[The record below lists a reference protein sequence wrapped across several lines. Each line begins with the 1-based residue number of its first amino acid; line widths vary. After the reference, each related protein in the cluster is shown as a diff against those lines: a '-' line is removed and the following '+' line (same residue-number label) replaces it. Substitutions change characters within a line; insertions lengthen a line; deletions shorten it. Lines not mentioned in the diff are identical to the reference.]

1 MRASRGLKWE
11 NKMYKPKRSIE
22 LNKVEELI
30 YRPFSVDFFFQP
42 IGNETVIAFLLSF
55 VEYFMSFGML
65 SVYMVSWIKWRI
77 WAVLR
82 LEVMFNKRSGVFY
95 RGIKPRDEAARVYS
109 SASKTFHEKRV
120 SWESEQR
127 LKLWGE
133 ILAYM
138 RNKLRFISILFIK
151 NVNEECFS
159 TRDVLSIFL

>member
-1 MRASRGLKWE
+1 
-11 NKMYKPKRSIE
+11 
-22 LNKVEELI
+22 
-30 YRPFSVDFFFQP
+30 
-42 IGNETVIAFLLSF
+42 
-55 VEYFMSFGML
+55 
-65 SVYMVSWIKWRI
+65 
-77 WAVLR
+77 
-82 LEVMFNKRSGVFY
+82 MFNKRSGVFY